1 MAKSASE
8 ANKTFKDLDLT
19 EELVKPSVDNE
30 ETMETQEVV
39 EWMKPIIQYLEHRTL
54 PDDKLKARKLKIRSA
69 HYSMHN

>member
-39 EWMKPIIQYLEHRTL
+39 EWMKPIIQYLEHGIL